1 MPSFSIDFHFC
12 ISFMVLTVFFALLH
26 YSVNMYFVI
35 KIYLKIG
42 IISLTLDCALIGH
55 LEAGGE
61 EAARNE

>member
-1 MPSFSIDFHFC
+1 
-12 ISFMVLTVFFALLH
+12 MVLTVFFALLH